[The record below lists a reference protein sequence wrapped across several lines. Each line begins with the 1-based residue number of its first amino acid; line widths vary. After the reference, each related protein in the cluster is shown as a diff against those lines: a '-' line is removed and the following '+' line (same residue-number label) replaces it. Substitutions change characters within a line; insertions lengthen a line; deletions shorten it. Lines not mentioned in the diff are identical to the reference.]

1 MADLRLYAPA
11 ALRNRDPITALL
23 RQALPSQGLVLELAS
38 GSGEHAVHL
47 AGQFPALTFQPSD
60 VDPTA
65 LASIAAWREA
75 SGLAN
80 LLPPIALDTR
90 NEPWPVGSLAAI
102 LCINMLHIAPWE
114 AGLALFRGAARH
126 LAAGGLL
133 YLYGPY
139 DRGPQTEPSN
149 REFDASLKSR
159 NPAWGLR
166 ALTEVLAIAEAHGF
180 ALEREVE
187 MPANNRSL
195 LLRRS

>member
-11 ALRNRDPITALL
+11 ALRNREPIAEVL
-23 RQALPSQGLVLELAS
+23 RPALPSQGTVLELAS

-60 VDPTA
+60 VDATA
-65 LASIAAWREA
+65 LASIEAWRQA

-90 NEPWPVGSLAAI
+90 SEPWPVGSLAAI

-126 LAAGGLL
+126 LGPGGLL

-139 DRGPQTEPSN
+139 DR
-149 REFDASLKSR
+149 A
-159 NPAWGLR
+159 
-166 ALTEVLAIAEAHGF
+166 AET
-180 ALEREVE
+180 
-187 MPANNRSL
+187 
-195 LLRRS
+195 